1 VDGAAMDLEPLAEQK
16 VNIICDGAR
25 SSPGATRMSQANEVA
40 TLGMRSLTILRQA
53 PLIALNAK
61 ESGGK
66 PLCSSRKRVPPS

>member
-1 VDGAAMDLEPLAEQK
+1 
-16 VNIICDGAR
+16 
-25 SSPGATRMSQANEVA
+25 MSQANEVA